1 MSHRCLFSPNS
12 IHSSLFLTKLY
23 HLTLCKRF
31 ILISL
36 LQNEEEYMVEIILD
50 DVVERLVA
58 NVISIAT
65 ENINFEWGFKDKG
78 GGLKDLVYTL
88 CKIHIVLHDAQKR
101 QVSDNSVRI

>member
-1 MSHRCLFSPNS
+1 
-12 IHSSLFLTKLY
+12 
-23 HLTLCKRF
+23 
-31 ILISL
+31 
-36 LQNEEEYMVEIILD
+36 MVEIILD

-78 GGLKDLVYTL
+78 KLKDLVYTL

-101 QVSDNSVRI
+101 QVIIL